1 MSTGTS
7 AERANDKSETA
18 TGNDKGDRRKRFEA
32 VFPVIAEELLG
43 YIRGEGMP
51 VDAVDWYEKVRHKK

>member
-1 MSTGTS
+1 MSTANL
-7 AERANDKSETA
+7 AEGASYRSMTET
-18 TGNDKGDRRKRFEA
+18 GDRKEDRRKRFEA

-51 VDAVDWYEKVRHKK
+51 VDAVEWFEKVGHWE